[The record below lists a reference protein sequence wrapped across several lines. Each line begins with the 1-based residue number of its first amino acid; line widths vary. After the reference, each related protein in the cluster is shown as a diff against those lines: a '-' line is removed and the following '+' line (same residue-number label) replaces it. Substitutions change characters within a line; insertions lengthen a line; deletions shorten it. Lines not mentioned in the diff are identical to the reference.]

1 MFLRI
6 TTLLALSVASL
17 LAAENNLK
25 WTALPDLPGGL
36 GVAGPFVGVHNDAL
50 IIGGGGHFPVGG
62 AGGPAPGG
70 GGLGGGY
77 YGTAVVGAG
86 GGGGGSGGRGQGERR
101 LGSG

>member
-36 GVAGPFVGVHNDAL
+36 GVAGPFVGRA
-50 IIGGGGHFPVGG
+50 
-62 AGGPAPGG
+62 
-70 GGLGGGY
+70 
-77 YGTAVVGAG
+77 
-86 GGGGGSGGRGQGERR
+86 Q
-101 LGSG
+101 